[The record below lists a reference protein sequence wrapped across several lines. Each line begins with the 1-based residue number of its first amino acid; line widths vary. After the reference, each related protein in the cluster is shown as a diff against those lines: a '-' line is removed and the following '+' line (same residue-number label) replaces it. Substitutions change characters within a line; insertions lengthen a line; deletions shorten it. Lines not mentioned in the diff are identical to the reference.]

1 MAFLFVALLFNVI
14 DRSTGYRTPLFGLRP
29 TVIVTESM
37 QTVNDSNDYIDPS
50 WERINKYDVVITQNY
65 SYKDLKQYDVITY
78 LDNKGR
84 LICHRIIDIYE
95 DNTGEYVITR
105 GDANNTNDKPV
116 KSESI
121 RGKVI
126 AVWHGV
132 GSVVSFVTSLYFLL
146 AIFLSMF
153 FIAGGYI
160 VYYLISNK
168 KEKGE
173 QTKNEK

>member
-1 MAFLFVALLFNVI
+1 MRGN
-14 DRSTGYRTPLFGLRP
+14 R
-29 TVIVTESM
+29 
-37 QTVNDSNDYIDPS
+37 
-50 WERINKYDVVITQNY
+50 
-65 SYKDLKQYDVITY
+65 
-78 LDNKGR
+78 
-84 LICHRIIDIYE
+84 YE